1 MSIRM
6 RIDVST
12 STLIVKVLFALCL
25 HLGETKRGQSN
36 NPSRDIDIPF
46 LTSTLTSW
54 SILQRVHEGW
64 IKMDAVTLD
73 LFLF

>member
-1 MSIRM
+1 MRKYLSI
-6 RIDVST
+6 SA
-12 STLIVKVLFALCL
+12 LIVKVLFALCL

-46 LTSTLTSW
+46 LASTLTSW
-54 SILQRVHEGW
+54 PILQRVREGW
-64 IKMDAVTLD
+64 IKMDAVTLY